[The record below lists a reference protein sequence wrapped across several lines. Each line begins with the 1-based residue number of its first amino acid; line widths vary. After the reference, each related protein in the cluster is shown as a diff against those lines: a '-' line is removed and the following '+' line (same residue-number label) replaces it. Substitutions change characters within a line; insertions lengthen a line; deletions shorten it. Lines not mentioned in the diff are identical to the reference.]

1 MTLALQTIF
10 LFPVDNDGNGE
21 IGRTNEE
28 LDSYYVN
35 DIDDP
40 ARGEMTTEMNSNIAY
55 QVSKR
60 INTKKNVAYAAVGGL
75 Q

>member
-1 MTLALQTIF
+1 MTLALQIIF

-60 INTKKNVAYAAVGGL
+60 INTKKNVAYAAVGGP